1 LITKLKFIINFLPL
15 LSQVFKTFLV
25 LVIPRHKTEKW
36 QATYHLDL
44 VQRGHEFLIEQDPF
58 LQIMATQLHVL
69 KKLSPV
75 AWWKTQGPIGR
86 IDQNTID
93 FAIKMLS
100 LPPGS
105 ADIER
110 HFSTMGSIMSTQR
123 PWLGIKKAEKLSNL
137 QEIWQRYQ
145 RQ

>member
-1 LITKLKFIINFLPL
+1 MAIQLQLK
-15 LSQVFKTFLV
+15 S
-25 LVIPRHKTEKW
+25 
-36 QATYHLDL
+36 D
-44 VQRGHEFLIEQDPF
+44 EFFPASMFTDN
-58 LQIMATQLHVL
+58 VL

-75 AWWKTQGPIGR
+75 AWWRTQGPIGR

-123 PWLGIKKAEKLSNL
+123 PWLGIKKAEKLCQIYKSLGKDTNGHSDYL
-137 QEIWQRYQ
+137 TFEDVL
-145 RQ
+145 